1 MACYFS
7 LNSYATIKKTEKYLP
22 KPQCCPTQNYL
33 GLLLRENQIMTP
45 YDAND
50 DAVSRNPETV
60 NRDTSA
66 VPSREEA
73 EAAVEV
79 LLRWAGDDPTREGL
93 IGTPGRV
100 ARAWREFCVGYTE
113 DPMEMLERTFDE
125 VEGYDDM
132 VMLRNIRMESHCE
145 HHMVP
150 ILGVAHIAYMP
161 DKRVVGISKLARVL
175 DSFARRLQTQE
186 TLTAQVA
193 NCIQSALNPKGV
205 AILMDA
211 QHQCMTTRGVRKPDV
226 SMLTTRFTGVFRNDS
241 GLRERFL
248 DQTRRD

>member
-1 MACYFS
+1 M
-7 LNSYATIKKTEKYLP
+7 
-22 KPQCCPTQNYL
+22 
-33 GLLLRENQIMTP
+33 MTP

-50 DAVSRNPETV
+50 EAVSQDSDADLSKVAGRPT
-60 NRDTSA
+60 
-66 VPSREEA
+66 REEA

-93 IGTPGRV
+93 VGTPGRV
-100 ARAWREFCVGYTE
+100 ARAWKEFCVGYTE
-113 DPMEMLERTFDE
+113 DPMEMLERTFEE

-193 NCIQSALNPKGV
+193 NCIQTALKPKGV

-226 SMLTTRFTGVFRNDS
+226 SMLTTRFTGVFESDADLRN
-241 GLRERFL
+241 RFL
-248 DQTRRD
+248 DQAKRD

>member
-1 MACYFS
+1 M
-7 LNSYATIKKTEKYLP
+7 
-22 KPQCCPTQNYL
+22 
-33 GLLLRENQIMTP
+33 MTP

-50 DAVSRNPETV
+50 ETV
-60 NRDTSA
+60 SQDTDAGSTNVTNA
-66 VPSREEA
+66 PTREEA

-93 IGTPGRV
+93 VGTPGRV
-100 ARAWREFCVGYTE
+100 ARAWKEFCVGYTE
-113 DPMEMLERTFDE
+113 DPMEMLERTFEE

-145 HHMVP
+145 HHLVP

-175 DSFARRLQTQE
+175 DSFAKRLQTQE
-186 TLTAQVA
+186 TLTAQIA
-193 NCIQSALNPKGV
+193 HCIQTALKPKGV

-226 SMLTTRFTGVFRNDS
+226 SMLTTRFTGVFDS
-241 GLRERFL
+241 DAELRGRFL
-248 DQTRRD
+248 DQAKRG

>member
-1 MACYFS
+1 M
-7 LNSYATIKKTEKYLP
+7 
-22 KPQCCPTQNYL
+22 
-33 GLLLRENQIMTP
+33 MTP

-50 DAVSRNPETV
+50 ETV
-60 NRDTSA
+60 SQNTDAGSTNVINA
-66 VPSREEA
+66 PTREEA

-93 IGTPGRV
+93 VGTPGRV
-100 ARAWREFCVGYTE
+100 ARAWKEFCVGYTE
-113 DPMEMLERTFDE
+113 DPMEMLERTFEE

-175 DSFARRLQTQE
+175 DSFAKRLQTQE
-186 TLTAQVA
+186 TLTAQIA
-193 NCIQSALNPKGV
+193 HCIQTALKPKGV

-226 SMLTTRFTGVFRNDS
+226 SMLTTRFTGVFDS
-241 GLRERFL
+241 DAELRGRFL
-248 DQTRRD
+248 DQAKRG

>member
-1 MACYFS
+1 
-7 LNSYATIKKTEKYLP
+7 
-22 KPQCCPTQNYL
+22 
-33 GLLLRENQIMTP
+33 MTP
-45 YDAND
+45 YDD
-50 DAVSRNPETV
+50 SDTKTLKGDHSTPVETHGDP
-60 NRDTSA
+60 RPTRS
-66 VPSREEA
+66 EA

-93 IGTPGRV
+93 VGTPGRV
-100 ARAWREFCVGYTE
+100 ARAWQEFCIGYTE
-113 DPMEMLERTFDE
+113 DPALLLSSIFEE

-132 VMLRNIRMESHCE
+132 VMLRNIRLESHCE

-161 DKRVVGISKLARVL
+161 NRRVVGISKLARVL

-193 NCIQSALNPKGV
+193 ECIQSELRPHGV
-205 AILMDA
+205 ALLIDA

-226 SMLTTRFTGVFRNDS
+226 SMVTTRFTGVFQTD
-241 GLRERFL
+241 GDLRGRFL
-248 DQTRRD
+248 EQTKLG